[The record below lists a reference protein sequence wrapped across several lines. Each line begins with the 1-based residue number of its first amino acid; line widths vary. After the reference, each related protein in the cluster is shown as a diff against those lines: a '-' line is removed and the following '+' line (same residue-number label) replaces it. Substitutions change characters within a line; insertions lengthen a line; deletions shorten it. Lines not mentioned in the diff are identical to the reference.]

1 MVIRLTVLRIS
12 VYCVGF
18 QAYTLAFILWNFC
31 HLQCPLNSLSRVMQI
46 LGDRST
52 FCPAHLP
59 VRVVVGPSLED
70 PCRGST

>member
-18 QAYTLAFILWNFC
+18 QAYMLAFISWNLC
-31 HLQCPLNSLSRVMQI
+31 QIQCPLSSLSIIMQI

-70 PCRGST
+70 PCRWST